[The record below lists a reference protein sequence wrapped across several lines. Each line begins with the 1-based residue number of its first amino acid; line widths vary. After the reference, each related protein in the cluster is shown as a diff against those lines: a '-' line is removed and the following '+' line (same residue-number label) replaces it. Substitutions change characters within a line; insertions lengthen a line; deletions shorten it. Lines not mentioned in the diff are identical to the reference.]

1 VKIPLYVDVSK
12 KTMMGMFY
20 PFSAGILTFIK
31 MIKMFV
37 ESLYHR
43 TRMIHSSGSFLFCWG
58 G

>member
-43 TRMIHSSGSFLFCWG
+43 TRMIHSSGSFLFCW
-58 G
+58 